1 MTERILCVDDEPN
14 VLQAFRRQLRKDFDI
29 VTALGGQEGLDAI
42 SSEGPFAVIVSDMR
56 MPGMDGIE
64 FLSRVKQGAPDSVR
78 IMLTGCADQQTAV
91 NAVNTG
97 RIFRF
102 LAKPCPPELL
112 ATALRE
118 GIAQYRLITAE
129 RDLLQRTLGGA
140 VKILTE
146 VLALTNPV
154 AFGYASRVRQLVGRV
169 YQQLGETFPW
179 QAEIAALLSQIGC
192 VTVPSFVLEKAYQGK
207 ALTED
212 ETQMLA
218 KHPRTGADLV
228 ANIPR
233 LEDVAAMIRLQ
244 HKCFNGSG
252 EPADGPVGQDIPLG
266 ARVLKVA
273 LDYDALAAG
282 GLSPVQAIVE
292 LHVRRGHY
300 DPVVL
305 EALEATVGFEE
316 ASEIKDLALKD
327 LSTGMILAEDLLS
340 TDGTLLVSKG
350 QEVTTSLR
358 ERLKNFAQNG
368 RITGTIKV
376 LCTIRQQRAVAQP
389 VNA

>member
-1 MTERILCVDDEPN
+1 MSERILCVDDEPN
-14 VLQAFRRQLRKDFDI
+14 VLQAFKRQLRKDFDI
-29 VTALGGQEGLDAI
+29 VTATGGQDGLVALNV
-42 SSEGPFAVIVSDMR
+42 EGPFAVIVSDMR

-64 FLSRVKQGAPDSVR
+64 FLAKVKHCAPDSVR

-97 RIFRF
+97 CIFRF
-102 LAKPCPPELL
+102 LTKPCPPESL
-112 ATALRE
+112 ATSLRD

-129 RDLLQRTLGGA
+129 KDLLQRTLGGA

-154 AFGYASRVRQLVGRV
+154 AFGYASRVRQLVGRI
-169 YQQLGETFPW
+169 YQELGQTFPW

-192 VTVPSFVLEKAYQGK
+192 VTVPSFVLEKAYQGEP
-207 ALTED
+207 LTDD
-212 ETQMLA
+212 ESRMLA
-218 KHPRTGADLV
+218 KHPHIGADLV

-244 HKCFNGSG
+244 QKGFSGAG
-252 EPADGPVGQDIPLG
+252 EPSDGPVGTRIPLG

-273 LDYDALAAG
+273 LDYDALTAG
-282 GLSPVQAIVE
+282 GWSPVQAVVE
-292 LHVRRGHY
+292 LRLRRGEY
-300 DPVVL
+300 DPSVL
-305 EALEATVGFEE
+305 ESLEAVVGFDE
-316 ASEIKDLALKD
+316 AAEIKDLALKD
-327 LSTGMILAEDLLS
+327 LSAGMILADDLFS

-350 QEVTTSLR
+350 QEVTISLR

-368 RITGTIKV
+368 RITGILRV
-376 LCTIRQQRAVAQP
+376 LCMTRHQRAIALP
-389 VNA
+389 TKT